1 MHVILQY
8 FPLVNYDTIKKCPL
22 YRTSF
27 NLFVFE
33 DINKYRVLIEQ
44 GESMGVVFIDSL
56 INIGLSAI
64 FDWSKD
70 QIKKHIENYESE
82 TTQENYITRTYQAVI
97 STLKKIKSIIDE
109 ECYYDAAEIFI
120 TDWKKY
126 GKLDFNVPI
135 RCLRRLGLSAKTED
149 CLEFINLLNSEII
162 KNQELFRFMVIQLTS
177 QNANNFDHLYK
188 LYQNIESDIKD
199 IKDSFNGF
207 KTDKP
212 HKKKYHIDISLRN
225 SIINNFFN
233 EEYEKV
239 IAEAYKNNILKTE
252 FILNIFGVMYAK
264 GLYFDRDIDEAISC
278 FKYAVE
284 ICDLDY
290 TISNLFVVSYLKD
303 LQTGNLDYSHSN
315 EALNAALWRKDKIL
329 INRLLNKSDI
339 EGYNLILNMTKSQQ
353 EEFYKSL
360 IIKAKVHKIIVCTE
374 YDYCADV
381 EIINGKTV
389 YKNLRAIGKRFEERS
404 IPIYIKRRNFPLFK
418 LCDKEIEFTIN
429 GAYKTTAI
437 WEYKSTYVG
446 DDGRKHLW
454 KDSENYYY
462 GEEPPEKT
470 EYSRWII
477 YGIVD
482 GKRRFMEQVK
492 E

>member
-1 MHVILQY
+1 ML
-8 FPLVNYDTIKKCPL
+8 N
-22 YRTSF
+22 
-27 NLFVFE
+27 
-33 DINKYRVLIEQ
+33 
-44 GESMGVVFIDSL
+44 
-56 INIGLSAI
+56 
-64 FDWSKD
+64 
-70 QIKKHIENYESE
+70 
-82 TTQENYITRTYQAVI
+82 
-97 STLKKIKSIIDE
+97 KIKYYHRTQK
-109 ECYYDAAEIFI
+109 ECYYIF
-120 TDWKKY
+120 
-126 GKLDFNVPI
+126 L
-135 RCLRRLGLSAKTED
+135 
-149 CLEFINLLNSEII
+149 
-162 KNQELFRFMVIQLTS
+162 
-177 QNANNFDHLYK
+177 
-188 LYQNIESDIKD
+188 
-199 IKDSFNGF
+199 
-207 KTDKP
+207 
-212 HKKKYHIDISLRN
+212 
-225 SIINNFFN
+225 
-233 EEYEKV
+233 
-239 IAEAYKNNILKTE
+239 
-252 FILNIFGVMYAK
+252 
-264 GLYFDRDIDEAISC
+264 AI
-278 FKYAVE
+278 
-284 ICDLDY
+284 
-290 TISNLFVVSYLKD
+290 FVVSHMCTILP
-303 LQTGNLDYSHSN
+303 
-315 EALNAALWRKDKIL
+315 ALHV
-329 INRLLNKSDI
+329 
-339 EGYNLILNMTKSQQ
+339 MQQQ

-360 IIKAKVHKIIVCTE
+360 IIKAKVHKIVVCTE